1 MGQKIVRIFFFFSNF
16 QKGDRQAGVFKVTKI
31 VFQFHGAI
39 EKQKEGPFSE
49 IRLTQ
54 RDTKALACAIP
65 INITLKR
72 AALSSAFLD
81 KCCTQKQRAH
91 PVLQKS
97 VASVFSNEFHD

>member
-1 MGQKIVRIFFFFSNF
+1 MGQKIVRIFFLFSNF

-49 IRLTQ
+49 TRLTQ

-91 PVLQKS
+91 PVLLCTTKERC
-97 VASVFSNEFHD
+97 FGFF